1 MFSISVETRAGVTR
15 HHLDS
20 AIDALVRMDDEHVL
34 ALIEAI
40 YRAYLNAIHVFAFDA
55 TFDNDVR
62 HYTLSE
68 PWLTSACAEA
78 KQYAPHPRR
87 AKACSSYRAPARP

>member
-1 MFSISVETRAGVTR
+1 
-15 HHLDS
+15 
-20 AIDALVRMDDEHVL
+20 MDDEHVL

-78 KQYAPHPRR
+78 KQYAPHPPTGQE
-87 AKACSSYRAPARP
+87 ACSSYSAPARL

>member
-1 MFSISVETRAGVTR
+1 
-15 HHLDS
+15 
-20 AIDALVRMDDEHVL
+20 MDDEHVL

-87 AKACSSYRAPARP
+87 ARKPAQATVRQRARD